1 MWSGTNEIV
10 RVTLIYYPI
19 GSPTLSSFAHPSQ
32 LVLFFRA
39 RLLAFQPDRRLR
51 GPGIRELLSLPGC
64 TPFSTVFPLCFATKV
79 VTQGECLICATPAA
93 ARHKIFSIFR
103 LAASFGGPS
112 GRSCKQDS
120 SQWIEI
126 MSGASE
132 LHSWETVLLAR
143 SVAGCM
149 SAH

>member
-51 GPGIRELLSLPGC
+51 GPGISELLSLPGC
-64 TPFSTVFPLCFATKV
+64 TPFSRVFSVCLVTEV
-79 VTQGECLICATPAA
+79 VTQGECLIVATPAT
-93 ARHKIFSIFR
+93 ARHE
-103 LAASFGGPS
+103 SF
-112 GRSCKQDS
+112 
-120 SQWIEI
+120 
-126 MSGASE
+126 
-132 LHSWETVLLAR
+132 
-143 SVAGCM
+143 
-149 SAH
+149 